1 MATVTG
7 HSTHAISRKGIAVAC
22 TLWLGIHAIMAVGHL
37 DEFSTPLLSLIAL
50 LLVILSTV
58 WAARPLLG
66 FPGALS
72 LPCVTGLACVP
83 VLACVVVTTTL
94 QPEFLAGYG
103 NWWPGA
109 VGPLLAS
116 LVLRRH
122 AVAALL
128 AATTSCAAMVMIVLT
143 RFADS
148 DRAAEVA
155 VALVVPPVMWT
166 ATALAVRCLLGRAE
180 TKIEKFEAMS
190 QLAELRLEAACSA
203 DRSRRERE
211 QRLRNEIV
219 PALTSVAQGFSFD
232 DQALRGRLRVLETEL
247 RDDIRGR
254 RLLDSDVR
262 REVARARSDG
272 VLVVLADDYDGT
284 REAADIELARRCV
297 RATLRNLDQGT
308 LSARLPTDATT
319 LLLMAV
325 QATGATMTQVARV
338 VMAIAGPRTEVDAGE
353 EDLLMTIQAIAPS
366 VSIATPRPD
375 VAVARI
381 AGFPHT

>member
-1 MATVTG
+1 MATVTS
-7 HSTHAISRKGIAVAC
+7 HSTHSISGEGIAVAG

-37 DEFSTPLLSLIAL
+37 DEFSTPLLSLTAL
-50 LLVILSTV
+50 FLVILSTV

-66 FPGALS
+66 FPSALS
-72 LPCVTGLACVP
+72 FLCATGLACVP

-94 QPEFLAGYG
+94 QPESLAGYG

-116 LVLRRH
+116 LVFRRH

-143 RFADS
+143 RFAES

-166 ATALAVRCLLGRAE
+166 ATALAVRCLLGRTE
-180 TKIEKFEAMS
+180 SKIEKFDATC
-190 QLAELRLEAACSA
+190 QLAELRLVAACSA
-203 DRSRRERE
+203 ERSRRERE

-219 PALTSVAQGFSFD
+219 PALTSVARGFSFD
-232 DQALRGRLRVLETEL
+232 DHALRERLRALESEL

-254 RLLDSDVR
+254 RLLDGDVR

-272 VLVVLADDYDGT
+272 VLVALVDDYDGA
-284 REAADIELARRCV
+284 REAADVELARRCV
-297 RATLRNLDQGT
+297 RAALRNLDRGT
-308 LSARLPTDATT
+308 LSARLPADGSTV
-319 LLLMAV
+319 LVMAV
-325 QATGATMTQVARV
+325 QATGTTMARV
-338 VMAIAGPRTEVDAGE
+338 ASAVLVIAGPRTEVDAGE

-366 VSIATPRPD
+366 VSITTPQRA
-375 VAVARI
+375 VAVAPV
-381 AGFPHT
+381 AGVPHT